1 MGEIKWLALKG
12 WKYSFQLQTQR
23 KRAYNSVEGK
33 LLVHVPEIQGRGD
46 VNISVVIG
54 DVAGNVARDELGRAV
69 AKVLVGDVGN
79 AGVKVFDLGHEAGR
93 SLERV
98 CDVVVVVRLVV
109 GSRYLH
115 DVVVPFL
122 FE

>member
-1 MGEIKWLALKG
+1 M
-12 WKYSFQLQTQR
+12 
-23 KRAYNSVEGK
+23 
-33 LLVHVPEIQGRGD
+33 VHVPEIQGRGD

-79 AGVKVFDLGHEAGR
+79 AGVKVFDLGHETGR

-98 CDVVVVVRLVV
+98 RDVVVVVRLVV

-122 FE
+122 FEL